1 MTDASVVQIGL
12 DALVLAAKL
21 AGPILLMTLG
31 VGVMVGLVQ
40 SVTQLQEPTLT
51 FVPKFVGVGI
61 VVVLCGNWM
70 LGEAIAFTQMLF
82 ERIPELL
89 G

>member
-12 DALVLAAKL
+12 DALILAAKL
-21 AGPILLMTLG
+21 AGPILLMTVG

-40 SVTQLQEPTLT
+40 SVTQLQEQTLT
-51 FVPKFVGVGI
+51 FVPKFIGAGLI
-61 VVVLCGNWM
+61 ILLAGNWM
-70 LGEAIAFTQMLF
+70 LGQAETFTLALF
-82 ERIPELL
+82 HRIPELL